1 MTYSSRTCSPAWS
14 MPRRVSPAS
23 RSYPPR
29 RGALRPDQD
38 RLRHP
43 LHPGEGSEEV
53 LAELD
58 SAAPSFP
65 ALPSVLDLVYAIIGY
80 GGAHD
85 LQLPLFF
92 LLGVQGE
99 EFLLGANVFE
109 SGAADGVIL
118 LRRDFLGE
126 ASLKARVRLDVC
138 HPGTSFSRY
147 P

>member
-1 MTYSSRTCSPAWS
+1 MVERTI
-14 MPRRVSPAS
+14 
-23 RSYPPR
+23 
-29 RGALRPDQD
+29 
-38 RLRHP
+38 
-43 LHPGEGSEEV
+43 
-53 LAELD
+53 
-58 SAAPSFP
+58 FK
-65 ALPSVLDLVYAIIGY
+65 
-80 GGAHD
+80 
-85 LQLPLFF
+85 LPLFF